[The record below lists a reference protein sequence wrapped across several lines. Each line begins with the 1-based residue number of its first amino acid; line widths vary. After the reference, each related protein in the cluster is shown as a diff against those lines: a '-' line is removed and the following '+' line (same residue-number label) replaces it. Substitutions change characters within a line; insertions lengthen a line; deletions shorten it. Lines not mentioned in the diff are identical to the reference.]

1 MPLLQVT
8 DMPQWIILTHAVSTI
23 LLAFNSSVNFYV
35 YLIMKKCT
43 KNRSER
49 PNHPEE
55 LQEMKTLTSTD

>member
-1 MPLLQVT
+1 
-8 DMPQWIILTHAVSTI
+8 MPQWIILTHAVSTI